1 MAQFLPNFGRPKG
14 WESPVSVFD
23 DQYPELDKLQDVD
36 LIVQRPS
43 EDQAQ
48 GLSSHDLH
56 WLIQWLRAK
65 VKVEDTPDAQTQLLW
80 RRIQLV
86 HEAGVDHLTNWG
98 AISTYGEGGI
108 VDGSERILI
117 KAMSKSE
124 RIELEAI
131 ANATQVCVPDGHW
144 NCQDWLKTVL
154 MSAVDRGLLST
165 EEYERAVRKA
175 ESISPIQPQN
185 A

>member
-1 MAQFLPNFGRPKG
+1 
-14 WESPVSVFD
+14 VFD
-23 DQYPELDKLQDVD
+23 SQYPEPDKPLDVD

-48 GLSSHDLH
+48 GMSSHDLH

-65 VKVEDTPDAQTQLLW
+65 VRVEDTPDAETQMLW
-80 RRIQLV
+80 RRIQIV

-108 VDGSERILI
+108 VDGSERIVI
-117 KAMSKSE
+117 KAMGKKE

-131 ANATQVCVPDGHW
+131 ANATQVRVPDGHW
-144 NCQDWLKTVL
+144 NCQDWVKTVL
-154 MSAVDRGLLST
+154 TTAVDRGLLSM
-165 EEYERAVRKA
+165 EEYERAVQDA
-175 ESISPIQPQN
+175 ESVSPIQPKTT
-185 A
+185 